1 MFSSSHRLSF
11 LLLFTSFEIEHL
23 QNQES
28 WQKPNEIGSR
38 NKTVTR
44 LGFLLIVTLLQA
56 IISHILVIGHTFNF
70 QWYLQKQPSR
80 DVLRKRC
87 SENMQQIYRSIPMPN
102 CDFNKVAKATFLKS
116 HSDID
121 VFLLICCIFSEHLFL
136 RAPWRAASVPQFSV
150 SLVQLMLHS
159 KHYFTYLL
167 FKQKFNSCFCSMSI
181 SILTCSF
188 NVVFKTKYI

>member
-44 LGFLLIVTLLQA
+44 VGFLLIVTLLQA

-136 RAPWRAASVPQFSV
+136 RAP
-150 SLVQLMLHS
+150 L
-159 KHYFTYLL
+159 KG
-167 FKQKFNSCFCSMSI
+167 CFCTSI
-181 SILTCSF
+181 FSLTRPV
-188 NVVFKTKYI
+188 NAAFKTLLYISTIQTEIQFLFLFHVHFHSYLFIIFKTVHYI